1 LEWDAA
7 GFVAVDD
14 DDEDDEDD
22 EEEDD
27 EEDCFFAA
35 KGGLLDFFSEELSLS
50 VEENEDIFLCFKRE
64 QCTQYRCANARP
76 KKLNGKVNG
85 TGVIF

>member
-64 QCTQYRCANARP
+64 QCTQY
-76 KKLNGKVNG
+76 
-85 TGVIF
+85 

>member
-1 LEWDAA
+1 M
-7 GFVAVDD
+7 AVDD
-14 DDEDDEDD
+14 DEEDDEDD

-50 VEENEDIFLCFKRE
+50 VEENEDICFVLQTTTVHAISMCQR
-64 QCTQYRCANARP
+64 TT

-85 TGVIF
+85 TGVFSQQPVSLE